1 MVNKI
6 FKKLEISKLTKNMR
20 SFENYKDLIFVLT
33 QKEMK
38 LRYKNNVLGYLWSIA
53 NPLAFAIVFYIA
65 FKVFMRIKMEN
76 YQLFLIT
83 GLFPW
88 QWFSNVVISSPMM
101 FLGGNGPIIKKVN
114 FPKSFIPLA
123 VVLRDTIHFILSI
136 PVIVLFLFIYHKS
149 PSISW
154 TYGVPLLLFIQA
166 LMIYGISL
174 IVSSINLFFRDLE
187 KLVTIFMTLIFYFTP
202 IIYPV
207 SMIPERYQY
216 LIKFHPLAPLII
228 NWKNLFLNGTLD
240 SAYLIISLAYSIVF
254 FTVGYLIFKRLSW
267 RFAEAL

>member
-53 NPLAFAIVFYIA
+53 HPLAFATVFYIA

-88 QWFSNVVISSPMM
+88 QWFSNVVTSSTMM
-101 FLGGNGPIIKKVN
+101 FLGGEWPN
-114 FPKSFIPLA
+114 
-123 VVLRDTIHFILSI
+123 
-136 PVIVLFLFIYHKS
+136 Y
-149 PSISW
+149 
-154 TYGVPLLLFIQA
+154 
-166 LMIYGISL
+166 
-174 IVSSINLFFRDLE
+174 
-187 KLVTIFMTLIFYFTP
+187 
-202 IIYPV
+202 
-207 SMIPERYQY
+207 
-216 LIKFHPLAPLII
+216 
-228 NWKNLFLNGTLD
+228 
-240 SAYLIISLAYSIVF
+240 
-254 FTVGYLIFKRLSW
+254 
-267 RFAEAL
+267 